1 MKVSA
6 AAIQMIKHH
15 EGVRTKP
22 YHCPALLWTVGVGHV
37 IDPSHTAVKYEER
50 KSLPIPAGWDRVLS
64 MGEVD
69 SILAQDLGRFERGV
83 LRLCPAAIDRQGVFD
98 SLVSFSFNVGLGN
111 LQRSGLRMKTNRGD
125 FDEAA
130 DEFLKWTKAA
140 GKVLPGLVKRR
151 KDERA
156 MYLSGVV

>member
-6 AAIQMIKHH
+6 AAIQMIKRH

-22 YHCPALLWTVGVGHV
+22 YRCPALLWTVGVGHV

-140 GKVLPGLVKRR
+140 GRVLPGLVKRR
-151 KDERA
+151 KDEQA
-156 MYLSGVV
+156 LYLSGVA